1 MKGLWLPI
9 IFIGVPLI
17 EIALFVQIGGRIGLA
32 WTIIIVIATA
42 IAGTVMLRAQGL
54 AVLGR
59 AQDTLRAGDVP
70 VESLIDGVFLLIAG
84 ILLLTPGFLTDFIGF
99 LFFVPVVR
107 QTLGRYFWSRIAQ
120 SGAVSFRDLRGG
132 GAANGPRPGNSR
144 TDRPETHR
152 PETHRPPKRGQII
165 EGEIVREERAPGT
178 SPKTSPETSDG
189 LDEQD
194 EQDDNDRAVS
204 QPRRIDSPWRQ

>member
-107 QTLGRYFWSRIAQ
+107 QSLGRYFWSRIAQ

-132 GAANGPRPGNSR
+132 GAANGPRPGDSQ
-144 TDRPETHR
+144 TDRSETS
-152 PETHRPPKRGQII
+152 RPPKGGPII
-165 EGEIVREERAPGT
+165 EGEIVREERASPET
-178 SPKTSPETSDG
+178 SPKTPPETSDG
-189 LDEQD
+189 LD